1 MTPYKKGDIILV
13 PFPFSNQTFSKKRPV
28 VVISSDFYNSRY
40 LDIIIMAVTSNTQ
53 NPLRIRE
60 CLIGD
65 YASAGLLKSS
75 VIKSAISSIDK
86 SLILKKL
93 GTLSSEDLD
102 LLDKTLKEFF
112 GRPNILNFAKKSC
125 CFVNDPWRLYS

>member
-13 PFPFSNQTFSKKRPV
+13 PFPFSDQTFSKKRPA
-28 VVISSDFYNSRY
+28 VVISSDVYNSRY

-53 NPLRIRE
+53 NPLRIGE
-60 CLIGD
+60 CLIED
-65 YASAGLLKSS
+65 YASAGLLKPS

-93 GTLSSEDLD
+93 GALSSGDLD
-102 LLDKTLKEFF
+102 LLNKTLKE
-112 GRPNILNFAKKSC
+112 LLS
-125 CFVNDPWRLYS
+125 L

>member
-13 PFPFSNQTFSKKRPV
+13 PFPFSNQTFSKKRPA

-53 NPLRIRE
+53 NPLRTGE
-60 CLIGD
+60 CLIED
-65 YASAGLLKSS
+65 YASAGLLKPS
-75 VIKSAISSIDK
+75 VIKSAISSINK

-93 GTLSSEDLD
+93 GALSSGDLD
-102 LLDKTLKEFF
+102 LLDKTLKE
-112 GRPNILNFAKKSC
+112 LLS
-125 CFVNDPWRLYS
+125 L